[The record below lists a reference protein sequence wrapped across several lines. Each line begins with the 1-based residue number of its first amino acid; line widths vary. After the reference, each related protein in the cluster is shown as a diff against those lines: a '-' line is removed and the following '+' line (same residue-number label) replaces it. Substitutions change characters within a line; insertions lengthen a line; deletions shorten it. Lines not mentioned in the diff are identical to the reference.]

1 MLVGWVCRT
10 LQYIPYC
17 IQAKDKVSVTKE
29 DAEKL
34 RVNMGDFC
42 HALEFDVKPAFG
54 ISEEQLD
61 NYAYNGILDWSSSI
75 QTILDFGDSAIKQT
89 AESQRTPLVSILLR
103 GNPGSGK
110 TALAATVAKKS
121 GFPYVKVITPENMV
135 GFTESA
141 KCQAVKNVFESAYKS
156 ELSCVVIDDIERLL
170 GQY

>member
-1 MLVGWVCRT
+1 MLS
-10 LQYIPYC
+10 YS
-17 IQAKDKVSVTKE
+17 QAKDKVSVTKE

-34 RVNMGDFC
+34 RVKMGDFS

-61 NYAYNGILDWSSSI
+61 NYALNGILDWSPRVQS
-75 QTILDFGDSAIKQT
+75 ILDFGDSAIRQT

-110 TALAATVAKKS
+110 TALAATIAKKS

-170 GQY
+170 GQYTCMQE

>member
-1 MLVGWVCRT
+1 M
-10 LQYIPYC
+10 
-17 IQAKDKVSVTKE
+17 TKE
-29 DAEKL
+29 EAEKL
-34 RVNMGDFC
+34 RVTMVDFS

-61 NYAYNGILDWSSSI
+61 NYAFNGILEWCSRI
-75 QTILDFGDSAIKQT
+75 QSILDFGDSGVKQA

-110 TALAATVAKKS
+110 TALAATIAKNS

-141 KCQAVKNVFESAYKS
+141 KCQAVKKVFESAYKS

-170 GQY
+170 G